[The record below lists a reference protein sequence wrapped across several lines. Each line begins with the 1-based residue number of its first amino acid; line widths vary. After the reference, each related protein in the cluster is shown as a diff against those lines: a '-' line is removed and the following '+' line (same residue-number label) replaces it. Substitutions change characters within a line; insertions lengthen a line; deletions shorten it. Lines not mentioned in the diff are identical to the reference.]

1 MPTHETSALVEIE
14 IFHVHW
20 QFARSLFLAFLTAQG
35 LKDQPKRPPQ
45 AAAVP
50 RQPPARHS
58 DTRSCPSASPLP
70 PRRVSRPARTSSPGP
85 SSPFL
90 VSPDPPGQLQF
101 RHRWPLASF
110 SALPHHPSPH
120 HPSGLQT
127 MAGAGS
133 QWPASHTTPRSTPA
147 QRFEQPGGAR
157 TRGEKGATLGD
168 YRIVKTLGEGS
179 FGKVRCNS
187 LSPIHHPPLLPSQSG
202 EHC

>member
-110 SALPHHPSPH
+110 SALPYHPITPSPLRS
-120 HPSGLQT
+120 PDNG
-127 MAGAGS
+127 GS
-133 QWPASHTTPRSTPA
+133 RQPVACVAHNAAINPCTTLRA
-147 QRFEQPGGAR
+147 AR
-157 TRGEKGATLGD
+157 RCQNTRREGSDARRLPHCQNTRR
-168 YRIVKTLGEGS
+168 RIVW
-179 FGKVRCNS
+179 
-187 LSPIHHPPLLPSQSG
+187 QSAM
-202 EHC
+202 